1 VSTVSHAG
9 RVPRAPP
16 PPPPPL
22 PSPVPAARPHPAANM
37 AASWQNE
44 SAVAPRT
51 FTLSDIEAIEAQA
64 DSNDAFAAVPEAV
77 KLYLTY
83 FHKRFEE
90 RNVAELHTL
99 YEQTFQTISERY
111 YKSSPWPTVEAVSE
125 CVNHDPTFL
134 MLFNELRN
142 RHLFEKTQPTLD
154 QRLDSWNSY
163 CELFTLFL
171 KDGMIDIDLPAS
183 WLWDITD
190 EFVYQFETWCQY
202 RSKLK
207 NKLQDEV
214 DYLRDND
221 RVWNVELVLSFLHL
235 LVNKSNIIPWLV
247 QDGRPSGSSD
257 PDSAEFDISTRPTY
271 RYIGYFSIIGLL
283 RVNTL
288 LGDYRLAL
296 MVLQPLD
303 FDVTTAL
310 FTHVTACHTS
320 VYYYM
325 GFCYIMLRRY
335 EDAVRVF
342 SSTVHNISRIK
353 HNHTRSYQYEQ
364 INKRNDQ
371 MMSLLALSLALRPQH
386 VDESVYALVR
396 DKCGDRLAR
405 MRAGESYAFEDLF
418 SYASPKFISPAPPDF
433 NVIADTHMDA
443 PKLQTRLFMAEVT
456 QQLLLPEIRSF
467 LKLYTTIEIEKLAKL
482 MDVEQMQF
490 RSYLHALKNK
500 SFAIVGTFDDAPL
513 AGKYMTSS
521 DVGFHVERDV
531 VHISD
536 TKPASRHGEYF
547 ISQIGK
553 LDEQM
558 RRTKADD
565 AAAAAREARHR
576 SNVDGAR
583 RPAVSAQ

>member
-1 VSTVSHAG
+1 MASGGSWRSSHQRSG
-9 RVPRAPP
+9 TPP
-16 PPPPPL
+16 
-22 PSPVPAARPHPAANM
+22 M
-37 AASWQNE
+37 
-44 SAVAPRT
+44 T
-51 FTLSDIEAIEAQA
+51 FTMADIEAIEAQA
-64 DSNDAFAAVPEAV
+64 DSNDAFAVVPEAV
-77 KLYLTY
+77 KQYLNY
-83 FHKRFEE
+83 FQKCFEE
-90 RNVAELHTL
+90 RNVSELHLL
-99 YEQTFQTISERY
+99 YEQAFQNLSERY
-111 YKSSPWPTVEAVSE
+111 YKASPWPNVEQVSG
-125 CVNHDPTFL
+125 VLQKHDQTFL
-134 MLFNELRN
+134 LLFTELRN
-142 RHLFEKTQPTLD
+142 RHLFEKTQPSLS
-154 QRLDSWNSY
+154 QRLESWESY
-163 CELFTLFL
+163 CELFSVFL
-171 KDGMIDIDLPAS
+171 KDGMIDVDLPAS

-202 RSKLK
+202 RAKLK
-207 NKLQDEV
+207 SKSSEEIE
-214 DYLRDND
+214 YLRDNEQI
-221 RVWNVELVLSFLHL
+221 WNVQLVLSFLHM
-235 LVNKSNIIPWLV
+235 LVNKSNIIPWLM

-257 PDSAEFDISTRPTY
+257 PDSAEFDVSTRATY

-386 VDESVYALVR
+386 VDESVLSLVR
-396 DKCGDRLAR
+396 DKSGDRLAR
-405 MRAGESYAFEDLF
+405 MRAGEAHAFEDLF
-418 SYASPKFISPAPPDF
+418 NYASPKFISPAPPQYD
-433 NVIADTHMDA
+433 VVADSHMDA
-443 PKLQTRLFMAEVT
+443 PKLQTRLFMAQVK

-467 LKLYTTIEIEKLAKL
+467 LKLYTTIEIEKLAQL
-482 MDVEQMQF
+482 MDVEPTTF

-500 SFAIVGTFDDAPL
+500 SYAFVGSFDGPPL
-513 AGKYMTSS
+513 EGQYMSSS

-536 TKPASRHGEYF
+536 TKQASRHGEYF
-547 ISQIGK
+547 LSQIGK
-553 LDEQM
+553 LDEQL
-558 RRTKADD
+558 RRDASAKKETKFNGMSAP
-565 AAAAAREARHR
+565 
-576 SNVDGAR
+576 
-583 RPAVSAQ
+583 RPQLKA

>member
-1 VSTVSHAG
+1 
-9 RVPRAPP
+9 
-16 PPPPPL
+16 
-22 PSPVPAARPHPAANM
+22 M
-37 AASWQNE
+37 
-44 SAVAPRT
+44 T
-51 FTLSDIEAIEAQA
+51 FTMADIEAIEAQA
-64 DSNDAFAAVPEAV
+64 DSNDAFAVVPEAV
-77 KLYLTY
+77 KQYLNY
-83 FHKRFEE
+83 FQKCFEE
-90 RNVAELHTL
+90 RNVSELHLL
-99 YEQTFQTISERY
+99 YEQAFQNLSERY
-111 YKSSPWPTVEAVSE
+111 YKASPWPNVEQVSG
-125 CVNHDPTFL
+125 VLQKHDQTFL
-134 MLFNELRN
+134 LLFNELRN
-142 RHLFEKTQPTLD
+142 RHLFEKTQPSLS
-154 QRLDSWNSY
+154 QRLESWESY
-163 CELFTLFL
+163 CELFTVFL
-171 KDGMIDIDLPAS
+171 KDGMIDVDLPAS

-202 RSKLK
+202 RAKLK
-207 NKLQDEV
+207 SKSSEEIE
-214 DYLRDND
+214 YLRDNEQI
-221 RVWNVELVLSFLHL
+221 WNVQLVLSFLHM
-235 LVNKSNIIPWLV
+235 LVNKSNIIPWLM

-257 PDSAEFDISTRPTY
+257 PDSAEFDVSTRATY

-386 VDESVYALVR
+386 VDESVLSLVR
-396 DKCGDRLAR
+396 DKSGDRLAR
-405 MRAGESYAFEDLF
+405 MRAGEAHAFEDLF
-418 SYASPKFISPAPPDF
+418 SYASPKFISPAPPEYD
-433 NVIADTHMDA
+433 VVADSHMDA
-443 PKLQTRLFMAEVT
+443 PKLQTRLFMAQVK

-467 LKLYTTIEIEKLAKL
+467 LKLYTTIEIEKLAQL
-482 MDVEQMQF
+482 MDVEPTTF

-500 SFAIVGTFDDAPL
+500 SYAFVGSFDGPPL
-513 AGKYMTSS
+513 EGQYMSSS

-547 ISQIGK
+547 LSQIGK
-553 LDEQM
+553 LDEQL
-558 RRTKADD
+558 RRDASAKKKETKF
-565 AAAAAREARHR
+565 
-576 SNVDGAR
+576 NGMGAP
-583 RPAVSAQ
+583 RPQLKA